1 MKRIIILLL
10 IISSCALNI
19 NAQNKKNKSHNIT
32 GVVYSKNSVGV
43 KSIVPFASVYW
54 LESKTYMEC
63 DENGKFD
70 FTYFENFK
78 ATLVATAVGYGKD
91 TITVNKEMKTIEF
104 NIVGDNEL
112 SQAVVVGKGDANTL
126 SKIAVKKTELISAAG
141 LCKMAC
147 CNLAESFEN
156 SASVSVGFSDAV
168 TGARQIQLLGL
179 SGSYTQMLDENRPV
193 MRGIA
198 SPFGL
203 TYVPGQWLESI
214 QIAKGPSSVI
224 NGFEAITGQINME
237 HRKPTD
243 EVPFFANVLLGSSL
257 RTEANV
263 ASSLQLNK
271 KWSTVILGH
280 FSIDPMAHDG
290 DLFDKNAADGFRD
303 DPYARQFNFANRWL
317 YYDPSGLQVR
327 FGVKAFHDKRRGG
340 MMEFDSN
347 YADIKELGANDINK
361 KIQYKNAEG
370 QMVDKYGL
378 WGTSI
383 RNKGV
388 NAYFKVG
395 VPLDETND
403 HNIAV
408 VGDYSY
414 YQMNSFF
421 GLKNYDGI
429 QNSGFLNVIFQGTPT
444 ESHRYSFGIRN
455 QFDDFDEL
463 LVDRIAVGKNGEK
476 VIKNLNSFDL
486 SRRENS
492 LGIYGEYTYTL
503 GDKLTAVGDLSLDY
517 NNLHGWLFAPRANV
531 RYSFTDYLV
540 FRAAGG
546 RGFRSP
552 NVVADNLGML
562 STGRKINI
570 GKGATVNTKADFQ
583 NLAIEDAWTYGAN
596 VTGYFNLPNDTDNN
610 YLSFDYFR
618 TDFVN
623 QIIADQ
629 EMSSGN
635 VHIYNVDGSSYTNT
649 YQVDFSIEPIKRF
662 TIMATFRYTDAKV
675 TLEGQGLVD
684 RPLTSKYKGVLNLQY
699 ATRMNVW
706 TFDFT
711 AQLNGPSRLPNYAV
725 EHYGS
730 DYSPVYPVLYA
741 QITRKFKGFDVYIGA
756 ENLLN
761 YRQKNPII
769 SANDPYSADFNA
781 SAIWGP
787 LMGIKAHIGM
797 RFTLWK

>member
-1 MKRIIILLL
+1 MTKMKKYILTLMIIAL
-10 IISSCALNI
+10 SCNIAL
-19 NAQNKKNKSHNIT
+19 AQKNKSVT
-32 GVVYSKNSVGV
+32 VKGTVYSLDSDGRKEALPYA
-43 KSIVPFASVYW
+43 SIFW
-54 LESKTYMEC
+54 LEKGTYMEANI
-63 DENGKFD
+63 DGKFE
-70 FTYFENFK
+70 FMYFEGQK
-78 ATLVATAVGYGKD
+78 STLVATAIGFGKD
-91 TITVNKEMKTIEF
+91 TVEIKSGMTSVEF
-104 NIVGDNEL
+104 VLKGENEIG
-112 SQAVVVGKGDANTL
+112 QAKVVARNEGNFL
-126 SKIAVKKTELISAAG
+126 SKVAVKKTEVISAAG

-193 MRGIA
+193 MRGLA

-243 EVPFFANVLLGSSL
+243 EVPFFANLLFASSL
-257 RTEANV
+257 RTEANI
-263 ASSLQLNK
+263 ASSLQINK
-271 KWSTVILGH
+271 KWSTVLLGH

-290 DLFDKNAADGFRD
+290 DVFDKNAADGFRD

-317 YYDPSGLQVR
+317 YYDESGLQVR
-327 FGVKAFHDKRRGG
+327 FGVKVFHDKRRGG
-340 MMEFDSN
+340 MMEFDDTYGNRTS
-347 YADIKELGANDINK
+347 LGIDDVNRK
-361 KIQYKNAEG
+361 FQYKDAEG
-370 QMVDKYGL
+370 NLVDKYGL

-388 NAYFKVG
+388 NPYFKIG
-395 VPLDETND
+395 IPLDAENN
-403 HNIAV
+403 HNIAI
-408 VGDYSY
+408 VGDYNY

-429 QNSGFLNVIFQGTPT
+429 QNSGFLNVIFQGTPN
-444 ESHRYSFGIRN
+444 ENHRYSIGIRN
-455 QFDDFDEL
+455 QFDDFNEHL
-463 LVDRIAVGKNGEK
+463 LDRTVSGENGNKIIDYEK
-476 VIKNLNSFDL
+476 DDFNL

-492 LGIYGEYTYTL
+492 IGLYGEYTYTL
-503 GDKLTAVGDLSLDY
+503 GDKFTAVADMSVDY
-517 NNLHGWLFAPRANV
+517 NNIHGWLFAPRANLK
-531 RYSFTDYLV
+531 YSFTDWLV
-540 FRAAGG
+540 VRAAGG
-546 RGFRSP
+546 RGYRSP
-552 NVVADNLGML
+552 NVVVDNLGML
-562 STGRKINI
+562 STGRRINI
-570 GKGATVNTKADFQ
+570 AD
-583 NLAIEDAWTYGAN
+583 NLDIEDAWTYGAN
-596 VTGYFNLPNDTDNN
+596 ITGYFPLPNETQNN
-610 YLSFDYFR
+610 YISFDYFR
-618 TDFVN
+618 TDFVH

-629 EMSSGN
+629 EVDTDN
-635 VHIYNVDGSSYTNT
+635 VYLYNVDGPSFTNT
-649 YQVDFSIEPIKRF
+649 YQVDFSIEPIERF

-675 TLEGQGLVD
+675 SLKGQGLVD

-699 ATRMNVW
+699 ATRMNIW

-711 AQLNGPSRLPNYAV
+711 AQLNGPARLPNYAV
-725 EHYGS
+725 KEGES
-730 DYSPVYPVLYA
+730 NYSPVYPVLYA
-741 QITRKFKGFDVYIGA
+741 QITRKFKGFDIYIGA

-761 YRQKNPII
+761 FRQKNPII
-769 SANDPYSADFNA
+769 NANDPYSTAFNA